1 MASANHKNISQR
13 TFKSWKTLFNNDIN
27 YINNYI
33 IFSIILLPYS
43 VKL

>member
-13 TFKSWKTLFNNDIN
+13 TFKSWKTLFNDIN
-27 YINNYI
+27 DINNYI